1 MLNKVLMPYDA
12 ESTASS
18 PENSDHFF
26 GSLAGLRQLAG
37 EARACWMGQR
47 VSMAAMAM
55 AKPEVSDVVLV
66 GTIIL
71 YSYTHGDF
79 LGVSD
84 YELVH
89 GTP

>member
-1 MLNKVLMPYDA
+1 MMQRVQHQALKIV
-12 ESTASS
+12 TISS
-18 PENSDHFF
+18 VHLPAFDNS
-26 GSLAGLRQLAG
+26 LV